1 VQTQEE
7 RVNLVFAVEITLDN
21 ADHRL
26 KPGMPADAEILLT
39 SKVSIVAAPSPTVL
53 VAPTPTQV
61 KVTPTVKPTPTSGPP
76 TPVDQAEVIAWSLN
90 VRSGPGVDQ
99 PIIASL
105 SQGDTVPILD
115 TDTKTGW
122 LQVQLPGEKKTG
134 WITGSSTNVVV
145 ITGGKSRAGSA
156 GVTPAPAI
164 TATPVSTEAGQ
175 SMQVEIVSAGL
186 NVRSGPGTDYPIV
199 ATLLKG
205 YAVSVTKVDPTTG
218 WLQVPLPGGEQAG
231 WISGDPAYV
240 VVK

>member
-1 VQTQEE
+1 
-7 RVNLVFAVEITLDN
+7 
-21 ADHRL
+21 
-26 KPGMPADAEILLT
+26 M
-39 SKVSIVAAPSPTVL
+39 L

-61 KVTPTVKPTPTSGPP
+61 KVTPTVKPTPTAGLP

-115 TDTKTGW
+115 TDSKTGW
-122 LQVQLPGEKKTG
+122 LQVQLPGEKKAG
-134 WITGSSTNVVV
+134 WITGSATYVLV
-145 ITGGKSRAGSA
+145 ITGEQSRGNSD
-156 GVTPAPAI
+156 GVNPAPAI

-205 YAVSVTKVDPTTG
+205 YAVSVSKVDPTTG
-218 WLQVPLPGGEQAG
+218 WLQVPLPGGEQIG
-231 WISGDPAYV
+231 WISGDLAYV
-240 VVK
+240 AIK